1 MRNLIKLLLKLTL
14 AVGIIYWLIQSG
26 KLDFSL
32 IGKSFSMGYEWLIAF
47 FLIVFQ
53 AALGSVRWKLILEI
67 NSDQHFPHFQ
77 LLKVNW
83 IGLFFNSFLPGA
95 VTGDF
100 IKLLYVKDIDPKMSK
115 TYLVT
120 TVFIDRILGLVGL
133 LTLLGLSSAFF
144 YSEIIEFGPKMEQLL
159 HFNLLLFAGAITFII
174 LLFAPKTLQNLVLDL
189 CQKVPVIGEK
199 IHHTISGV
207 WLIGAQKKTLVKCL
221 ALSLIL
227 QAITIIAFYIIS
239 APFYGKSVPLTF
251 IASLV
256 PTGFIAIAIPISPA
270 GLGVGHYIFDLL
282 FSFIHIEGG
291 ASFFNL
297 FFLINV
303 TVNSLGFFPYIFSGK
318 KHSLQEAEEL
328 EEATA

>member
-1 MRNLIKLLLKLTL
+1 MRNLIKLLLKLSL

-32 IGKSFSMGYEWLIAF
+32 IGKSFAMGYQWLIAF
-47 FLIVFQ
+47 LLIFFQ

-67 NSDQHFPHFQ
+67 NSDQHFPQLQ

-100 IKLLYVKDIDPKMSK
+100 IKLLYVKDIDPQMSK

-120 TVFIDRILGLVGL
+120 TVFIDRILGLIGL

-144 YSEIIEFGPKMEQLL
+144 YNDIIQFGPKMEQLL
-159 HFNLLLFAGAITFII
+159 HFNLLLFVGAIFFVI
-174 LLFAPKTLQNLVLDL
+174 LLFAPKKLQDTVLDL
-189 CQKVPVIGEK
+189 SHKVPVIGDK
-199 IHHTISGV
+199 IHKTISGV
-207 WLIGAQKKTLVKCL
+207 WLIGSQKGTLMKCL

-227 QAITIIAFYIIS
+227 QAITIVAFYIIS
-239 APFYGKSVPLTF
+239 SPFYGKEVPLTF

-256 PTGFIAIAIPISPA
+256 PSGFIAIALPISPA
-270 GLGVGHYIFDLL
+270 GLGVGHYIFDML
-282 FSFIHIEGG
+282 FSLIHIEGG

-297 FFLINV
+297 FFLVNV